1 MRRRRAN
8 LLVALPLTLSL
19 LGALALAYAFKTEG
33 GRQQVICAAVEQMTG
48 PTPQDPT
55 SRGNLA
61 LRGRPFL
68 AKAPAPR
75 AGWHYLSVGPLV
87 VPLPPSDWRRLEPD
101 ATAVLLQAESSEL
114 SVQVDVYPY
123 RFDDAAAR
131 IEAPWW
137 LELLLGDTLGRIK
150 QPIIAAFRRD
160 LAAGCDA
167 SKDFRILLLEALLV
181 DVKSVATNSG
191 RAVAARW
198 GRTPSRFALAYESGS
213 TSVVRHTL
221 KVGDDAYV
229 LQYETKSAALARQL
243 VEQLELVPARHVA
256 TRPPVALTRLVKQ
269 APQLQLSS
277 FGEATLPTPRELCQE
292 ITAGWEIPAAE
303 GRERFVLPFTPGS
316 AELGAEAEAQLRA
329 LVAEVERR
337 SSQVALSAVPD
348 RELTEGDTTLLQ
360 RAQDGA
366 IRYWLLRNGGVTP
379 AATGADPSLDTSDV
393 VAPAV
398 VAELGP
404 PEPGIDPAVTERLL
418 DGLADALYA
427 PLRDRTTYIR
437 SRRRGDETPIIGLL
451 APQQRGPAALDLGSL
466 EDRLGARVDRKKLLL
481 VDLGHLPALADM
493 ARGGAGL
500 TLDVAQTLRDCMSI
514 DFLLVPVLTS
524 VPTGEPASRALR
536 IDFTV
541 QLIELSTL
549 DHVGSWTTAHPARTR
564 AKARHLLGSVA
575 LPFAPG
581 SAALDPEAEAR
592 LDHAL
597 RVIEAQPGATF
608 KIRGLA
614 RLGEVVGPD
623 SAAAC
628 TALARAR
635 QEAVERH
642 FNASDASTAGSRET
656 ADEPACGTLAVHQ
669 HALVELW
676 SEREAPFLG
685 ISLLD

>member
-1 MRRRRAN
+1 MRRCAN
-8 LLVALPLTLSL
+8 LLLVVFLTLSL
-19 LGALALAYAFKTEG
+19 LGALALAYAFKTES
-33 GRQQVICAAVEQMTG
+33 GRQQVICAAVEQLAG

-68 AKAPAPR
+68 TKAPAPR

-87 VPLPPSDWRRLEPD
+87 VPLPPADWRRLEPD

-114 SVQVDVYPY
+114 RVRVDVYPY

-131 IEAPWW
+131 IEAPFW
-137 LELLLGDTLGRIK
+137 LELLLGNTLGRVK

-181 DVKSVATNSG
+181 DVKTVATNSG

-198 GRTPSRFALAYESGS
+198 GRAPSRFALAYESGS

-229 LQYETKSAALARQL
+229 LQYETRSAALARQL
-243 VEQLELVPARHVA
+243 VQQLELVPARHVA

-269 APQLQLSS
+269 EPQLQLSS
-277 FGEATLPTPRELCQE
+277 YGEAALPTPRELCQE
-292 ITAGWEIPAAE
+292 ITAGWEIPATDA
-303 GRERFVLPFTPGS
+303 RERFVLPFTPGS
-316 AELGAEAEAQLRA
+316 AELGAEAEARLRA
-329 LVAEVERR
+329 LVAAVDRR
-337 SSQVALSAVPD
+337 SSRVALSAVPE
-348 RELTEGDTTLLQ
+348 RELPAGDAALLL
-360 RAQDGA
+360 RAQEGA
-366 IRYWLLRNGGVTP
+366 IRYWLLRNGGFTP

-404 PEPGIDPAVTERLL
+404 PEPGIDPAITERLL
-418 DGLADALYA
+418 TELADASYA
-427 PLRDRTTYIR
+427 PLRDRATYIR

-451 APQQRGPAALDLGSL
+451 APQQRGPAALDLASL
-466 EDRLGARVDRKKLLL
+466 AGRLGARIDHKKLLL
-481 VDLGHLPALADM
+481 HDLSQLPALADL

-524 VPTGEPASRALR
+524 VPTGEPGSQALR

-549 DHVGSWTTAHPARTR
+549 DHVGSWTTAHPARTE
-564 AKARHLLGSVA
+564 AKARHLLGTVG

-581 SAALDPEAEAR
+581 SETLGTEAAAR

-597 RVIEAQPGATF
+597 RVIKAHPGATF

-623 SAAAC
+623 STAAC
-628 TALARAR
+628 TALAKAR

-642 FNASDASTAGSRET
+642 VNASDASTAGNRET
-656 ADEPACGTLAVHQ
+656 ADEPVCGTLAVHQ
-669 HALVELW
+669 QALVELW